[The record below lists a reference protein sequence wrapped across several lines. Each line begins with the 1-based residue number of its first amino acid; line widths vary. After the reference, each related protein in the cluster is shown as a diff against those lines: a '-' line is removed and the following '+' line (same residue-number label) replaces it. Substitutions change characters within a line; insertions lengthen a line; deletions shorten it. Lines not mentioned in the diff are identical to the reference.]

1 MHYTYES
8 HMALVAK
15 KLGLEGYLLKIAW
28 ELGILNVF
36 V

>member
-15 KLGLEGYLLKIAW
+15 KLGLEGYLLKITW
-28 ELGILNVF
+28 ELGILNGF